1 MFTITNGFT
10 YIAFLMFLAGG
21 LLALEKYT
29 KWKVFNVV
37 PPLVWIYVLNMIFC
51 TMGLYA
57 SDACSA
63 VYSALKNNLLY
74 AMMLPITSMSID
86 EKSHFERYAMTMPV
100 TRTSMAL
107 SKYVFGVFCSLILA
121 VLGFAASLIIGDDP
135 AEALLSCAA
144 CFCVG
149 LVFMSVLLPL
159 IYKLGVEK
167 ARLSMMAIFVVFL
180 IIFAFVLERMGVELD
195 NITDALMVLPLVT
208 LAVMAV
214 SMCISVGIYRRK
226 EF

>member
-1 MFTITNGFT
+1 MKAIFIKDCLNIKAQGKS
-10 YIAFLMFLAGG
+10 I
-21 LLALEKYT
+21 LLVL
-29 KWKVFNVV
+29 
-37 PPLVWIYVLNMIFC
+37 LVWFVLCYFNGS
-51 TMGLYA
+51 GLFF
-57 SDACSA
+57 SSLS
-63 VYSALKNNLLY
+63 VMY

-121 VLGFAASLIIGDDP
+121 VLGFAASLIIGDEP

-180 IIFAFVLERMGVELD
+180 IIFSFALERMGVELD

>member
-1 MFTITNGFT
+1 MKAIFIKDCLNIKAQGKS
-10 YIAFLMFLAGG
+10 I
-21 LLALEKYT
+21 LLVL
-29 KWKVFNVV
+29 
-37 PPLVWIYVLNMIFC
+37 LVWFVLSYFNGS
-51 TMGLYA
+51 GLFF
-57 SDACSA
+57 
-63 VYSALKNNLLY
+63 SALSIMY

-86 EKSHFERYAMTMPV
+86 EKSHYERYAMTMPV

-135 AEALLSCAA
+135 AEALLSSAA

-149 LVFMSVLLPL
+149 LVLMSILLPL

-167 ARLSMMAIFVVFL
+167 ARLSMVAIFVVFL
-180 IIFAFVLERMGVELD
+180 IIFAFALERMGVELD

>member
-1 MFTITNGFT
+1 MKAIFIKDCLNIKAQGKS
-10 YIAFLMFLAGG
+10 I
-21 LLALEKYT
+21 LLVL
-29 KWKVFNVV
+29 
-37 PPLVWIYVLNMIFC
+37 LVWFVLSYFNGS
-51 TMGLYA
+51 GLFF
-57 SDACSA
+57 SSLS
-63 VYSALKNNLLY
+63 VMY
-74 AMMLPITSMSID
+74 AMMLPITSMSI
-86 EKSHFERYAMTMPV
+86 
-100 TRTSMAL
+100 AL

-135 AEALLSCAA
+135 AEALLSSAA

-149 LVFMSVLLPL
+149 LVLMSILLPL

-167 ARLSMMAIFVVFL
+167 ARLSMVAIFVVFL
-180 IIFAFVLERMGVELD
+180 IVFAFALERMGVELD

>member
-1 MFTITNGFT
+1 MKAIFIKDCLNIKAQGKS
-10 YIAFLMFLAGG
+10 I
-21 LLALEKYT
+21 LLVL
-29 KWKVFNVV
+29 
-37 PPLVWIYVLNMIFC
+37 LVWFVLSYFNGS
-51 TMGLYA
+51 GLFF
-57 SDACSA
+57 SSLS
-63 VYSALKNNLLY
+63 VMY

-121 VLGFAASLIIGDDP
+121 VLGFAASLIIGDEP

-180 IIFAFVLERMGVELD
+180 IIFAYVLERMGVELD